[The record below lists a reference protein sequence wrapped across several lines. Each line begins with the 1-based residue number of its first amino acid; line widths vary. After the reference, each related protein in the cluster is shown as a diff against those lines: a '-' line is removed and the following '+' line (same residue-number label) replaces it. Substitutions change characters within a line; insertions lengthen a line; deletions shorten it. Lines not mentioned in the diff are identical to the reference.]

1 LNKGG
6 AFIIALLG
14 TILVASIIAVIRSPS
29 ERESVTIGRVIDGD
43 TLVTTDGRTLRL
55 LNINTPEKGA
65 LGFVY
70 AKEQLSNLL
79 NQSVEIEGV
88 GLDKYRRWLVR
99 LYTPSYRN
107 LQLVADGAASK
118 FLVEEEEREQFATA
132 EEIAITSE
140 RGMWKHSTYY
150 GCFESRIEHYREY
163 LVLTN
168 NCNPILILNWTL
180 KDESRKTYRFGAIL
194 LGNVTLYTS
203 TGQDNAADLF
213 WNSKTSIWNDDRDSL
228 YLFDDEGKIVHYA
241 TYGYYG

>member
-1 LNKGG
+1 MNRGSAL
-6 AFIIALLG
+6 IIALLG
-14 TILVASIIAVIRSPS
+14 TLLFASIINIIRSPS

-65 LGFVY
+65 PGFTY
-70 AKEQLSNLL
+70 AREQLSNLS

-118 FLVEEEEREQFATA
+118 FLVEEEEREQFANA
-132 EEIAITSE
+132 EEIAITTE
-140 RGMWKHSTYY
+140 RGMWKYSPHY
-150 GCFESRIEHYREY
+150 GCFESHIEPHREY

-168 NCNPILILNWTL
+168 HCSSILILNWTL
-180 KDESRKTYRFGAIL
+180 KDESRKTYRFGATL
-194 LGNVTLYTS
+194 LGNVTLHTS
-203 TGQDNAADLF
+203 TGQDNATDLF
-213 WNSKTSIWNDDRDSL
+213 WNSKTSIWNNDRDSL
-228 YLFDDEGKIVHYA
+228 YLFDDKGKIVHYA
-241 TYGYYG
+241 TYGYG